1 MNIMKYLLLP
11 ILTLVTICLT
21 LPCQAYDFSAV
32 SPSGHTLYYTVVN
45 GEAQVVAPLPSG
57 YGNNFTGNLVIPDSV
72 LHDSL
77 TYPVTAIGAGTFQY
91 CQYLTG
97 VTIPNTVT
105 TIGSDAFY
113 SCSSLVSMIVSTGNP
128 VFDSRNN
135 CNAIIETS
143 SNTLMFGCSSTIIP
157 NTVTSIG
164 DYAFSGCSSLT
175 NISIPNS
182 VTSIGNNAFS
192 YCTSLISVNIPNSVT
207 TIGQE
212 AFWNC
217 STLTGITIPN
227 SVTTIGDRAFK
238 SCTNIASFDI
248 PTSVTTINNGTFYG
262 CLSMASIHIPNSVTI
277 IGNSAFSSCR
287 ALTNISIP
295 SSVFSIGE
303 NAFNDCTLDT
313 VTLFWEIPI
322 SRSLAYASQLLSNT
336 NVFSIPCGSM
346 YYYTLLWNT
355 SYSSHNYLERGV
367 DFQLD
372 ISAYESTWGTASI
385 IPQEGSNIRCSD
397 STAIIQAIANDGY
410 RFSHWDNGDTINPDT
425 LHLVGDSSVTAIFAP
440 IIGVEDVVMSD
451 LYVYIHDGQVIINGE
466 CAIRDVQIYDISGKL
481 LKAVKVEGDHA
492 VIDIT
497 HFAAGVYIV
506 RADTANGP
514 VTRKVAR

>member
-1 MNIMKYLLLP
+1 MKHLLLS
-11 ILTLVTICLT
+11 IFTLATICLT
-21 LPCQAYDFSAV
+21 LPCYAYDFSAV

-45 GEAQVVAPLPSG
+45 GEATVVTPSPSG
-57 YGNNFTGNLVIPDSV
+57 YGNNFTGNLVVPDSV
-72 LHDSL
+72 LSNGI
-77 TYPVTAIGAGTFQY
+77 TYPITAIGVGAFQY
-91 CQYLTG
+91 CHYLTG

-105 TIGSDAFY
+105 AIGSDAFY

-128 VFDSRNN
+128 VYDSRNS

-143 SNTLMFGCSSTIIP
+143 SNTLMFGCRSTIIP
-157 NTVTSIG
+157 NTVTAIG
-164 DYAFSGCSSLT
+164 NLAFSGCSSLT

-182 VTSIGNNAFS
+182 VTSIGNGAFS
-192 YCTSLISVNIPNSVT
+192 GCTSLLSVNISNSVT
-207 TIGQE
+207 SIGQE

-238 SCTNIASFDI
+238 SCTNMVSFNI
-248 PTSVTTINNGTFYG
+248 PTSVTAINNGTFYG
-262 CLSMASIHIPNSVTI
+262 CLSLASIDIPNSVTV

-303 NAFNDCTLDT
+303 NAFNECTLDT
-313 VTLFWEIPI
+313 VSLFWEIPI
-322 SRSLAYASQLLSNT
+322 SQSLANASQLLSNT

-346 YYYTLLWNT
+346 YYYTLLWDN
-355 SYSSHNYLERGV
+355 SWNSHNYLERGV

-372 ISAYESTWGTASI
+372 ISAQESTWGTASI
-385 IPQEGSNIRCSD
+385 IPQDGSNIRCSD
-397 STAIIQAIANDGY
+397 STAIIQATANDGY
-410 RFSHWDNGDTINPDT
+410 RFSHWSNGDTVNPDT

-440 IIGVEDVVMSD
+440 IIGVEEMAMSD
-451 LYVYIHDGQVIINGE
+451 LQVYIRDGQVILNGE

-481 LKAVKVEGDHA
+481 LKTVKVEGDHT
-492 VIDIT
+492 VVDIS

-506 RADTANGP
+506 HTDTTNGH
-514 VTRKVAR
+514 VIRKVAR